1 MLEQEA
7 RTGGSVL
14 LSCMCQAGMIG
25 NVAYMWSAQ
34 TLDTQN
40 RLRHTDRG
48 SSLENRALSFS
59 SPFLT
64 PSPSGDPV
72 PAHLARAAWG
82 PQQPW
87 GAGVLFVG

>member
-1 MLEQEA
+1 
-7 RTGGSVL
+7 
-14 LSCMCQAGMIG
+14 MIG